1 MQFTVVAYGFD
12 SDDPNSGPF
21 CDSDDHSE
29 DEIDS
34 VLKDERTIEKLI
46 RETIELIKNQNQK
59 LKLSKTSPKAHV
71 LGQLSSLFITEPLNF
86 LPVMTDGPV
95 KYTQRGGESV
105 SKVEDDSEVIVRK
118 FGKFKSFKVPLTW
131 IPESEDDEEED
142 KENNDVVQVGS
153 KGFEE
158 EGHCGYTVVTQL

>member
-1 MQFTVVAYGFD
+1 MFIEV
-12 SDDPNSGPF
+12 F
-21 CDSDDHSE
+21 CHSDDHSE

-34 VLKDERTIEKLI
+34 VLKEERTIEKLI

-86 LPVMTDGPV
+86 FYPWPV

-158 EGHCGYTVVTQL
+158 EGHLPIRW

>member
-1 MQFTVVAYGFD
+1 M
-12 SDDPNSGPF
+12 
-21 CDSDDHSE
+21 
-29 DEIDS
+29 
-34 VLKDERTIEKLI
+34 
-46 RETIELIKNQNQK
+46 
-59 LKLSKTSPKAHV
+59 
-71 LGQLSSLFITEPLNF
+71 
-86 LPVMTDGPV
+86 
-95 KYTQRGGESV
+95 
-105 SKVEDDSEVIVRK
+105 EDDSEVIVRK